1 MTMPAAI
8 PTHEQAGLVALSV
21 AVAIVAGYLALD
33 LAQRSAG
40 ATEWSRR
47 GWIAAG
53 GVTIGLGIWS
63 MHFIGML
70 ALKMAMPVSY
80 DLPLVAL
87 SMIAAIGGSVIALIV
102 VARRDAG
109 ARGLFFAAGFLGLA
123 IASMHYLGMA
133 SMQMD
138 AEITWN
144 APLVALSLVI
154 AFGAAL
160 AALFLVQQLGRSRF
174 RMGFARRAGAALVL
188 GLGISGLHYTAMAA
202 ATYRPDMSGMTG
214 AAAHQ

>member
-1 MTMPAAI
+1 MASPAIA
-8 PTHEQAGLVALSV
+8 THEQLGLVVLSV
-21 AVAIVAGYLALD
+21 AVAIIAGYLALD
-33 LAQRSAG
+33 LAQRSAA
-40 ATEWSRR
+40 ATGVARR
-47 GWIAAG
+47 AWIVAG

-87 SMIAAIGGSVIALIV
+87 SMIAAIGGSVIALAV
-102 VARRDAG
+102 VVRPDAG
-109 ARGLFFAAGFLGLA
+109 RRGLFFAACFLGLA
-123 IASMHYLGMA
+123 VASMHYLGMA
-133 SMQMD
+133 SMEMEAD
-138 AEITWN
+138 ISWN

-202 ATYRPDMSGMTG
+202 ATFRAEMNGMP
-214 AAAHQ
+214 A